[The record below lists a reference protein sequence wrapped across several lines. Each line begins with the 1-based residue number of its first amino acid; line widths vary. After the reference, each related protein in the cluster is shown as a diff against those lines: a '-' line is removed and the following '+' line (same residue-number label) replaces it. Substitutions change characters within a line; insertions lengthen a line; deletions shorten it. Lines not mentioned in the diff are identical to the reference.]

1 MNVIRDTRE
10 KPSKEMVVPATKE
23 FEHAASEI
31 AEKALMDAKENLHP
45 LLRNAELNQLR
56 RRTEFIQAFKRALE
70 QRIAQKLAAW
80 QPTVQAVFQFDES
93 WMEART
99 AWDGSIHLLV
109 KVPRLSDTLKTIGKK
124 LDRSLTQY
132 LKQLGWS
139 RFRKHRSIL
148 EIQQITPNEL
158 RHGVSYGAMFY
169 AVYSVPVKVWDPK
182 RQRDSITDSQQRNCY
197 I

>member
-1 MNVIRDTRE
+1 MNLIRDTQERTSE
-10 KPSKEMVVPATKE
+10 EMVVPATKD

-45 LLRNAELNQLR
+45 LLRNAEFNQLR

-80 QPTVQAVFQFDES
+80 QPGVQAVFQFDES
-93 WMEART
+93 WTEARNS
-99 AWDGSIHLLV
+99 WNGSIHLLV
-109 KVPRLSDTLKTIGKK
+109 NLPRQSNTLKTIGKR
-124 LDRSLTQY
+124 LDQNLTQY

-139 RFRKHRSIL
+139 RFRKHHSLL
-148 EIQQITPNEL
+148 EIQQVTPDEL

-169 AVYSVPVKVWDPK
+169 AVYSVPVKVWDPN
-182 RQRDSITDSQQRNCY
+182 R
-197 I
+197 